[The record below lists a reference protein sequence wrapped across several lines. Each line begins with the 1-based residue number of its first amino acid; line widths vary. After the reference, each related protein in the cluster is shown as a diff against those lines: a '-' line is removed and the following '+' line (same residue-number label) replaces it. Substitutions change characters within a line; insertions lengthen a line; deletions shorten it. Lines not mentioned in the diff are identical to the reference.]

1 MTWLGLSMHFCSGG
15 VGNKSGYSASDIFP
29 KISKKSKKK
38 TSKIEFRLN
47 RNGTE
52 KGMPRVTCKKIACE
66 QNDSKLMRLV
76 RRLISR
82 ISSHNFVVC
91 SQVLVGFRKRHD
103 TIFLSMDE

>member
-1 MTWLGLSMHFCSGG
+1 MVEFVNALLQWWCWKHVKVIRLPI
-15 VGNKSGYSASDIFP
+15 VFP